1 MEPYGKKRRGREEV
15 FRYAFP
21 TSPIDISWLTDSH
34 PLLLE
39 ESRDYIQRVGFID
52 LVHSFLVQCIVS
64 FQTNVSFVRVAAT
77 RA

>member
-39 ESRDYIQRVGFID
+39 ESRD
-52 LVHSFLVQCIVS
+52 
-64 FQTNVSFVRVAAT
+64 
-77 RA
+77 